1 MRAPCA
7 SRQLLEALLA
17 ARDVVGFGEGPAREE
32 ERDEI
37 APRLAAR
44 DRIGGVVVLDL
55 AVEPLGVGGPS
66 ETMRVRLRSESP
78 SVGALGARRRSVGL
92 ADELVDRAGIV
103 RERGVAPH
111 AIEAADPER
120 ERQQEASTH
129 GQALDMIS
137 RVVVRR
143 SSIILLLA
151 LTGCARAC
159 KNDHPYVPSAT
170 DPSASASSVA
180 SAEVPKPDA
189 GAASDSVIAPPPGTT
204 TVEID
209 GAQVSMPDREIVQAL
224 IADFDGDGK
233 KDALAIVRPAGD
245 AGPPSTGEL
254 VHWKGGVPAPAV
266 VASGPPMSV
275 DPSCAPSWRLARI
288 GPRSAFAEL
297 GTACSKG
304 TGTRGLYV
312 VRLGSA
318 IGIAFDAIVTDPP
331 LAPKL
336 GIEATAEDRD
346 KDGND
351 DTVLAVT
358 LEAEGKPKVSAK
370 LAFFDRPAG
379 PSRDPEEPAA
389 SLDALAKQIA
399 KQAAKSK
406 EAANVPPMV
415 EQMRALYRAVCR
427 DGGAPRI
434 EKVHGGS
441 APSCGTSKA
450 LEDAGVAA
458 VRAYVTLGD
467 ALHAFNAADVASVAP
482 ATRTAA
488 RISEMHKMLADVAPP
503 LDARS
508 SRSLNVLVDAPRGQ
522 HPEWGALAFESPQ
535 KLLVRHGEKVA
546 RVDLASWEQEDT
558 DIPAWPSR
566 VVSPDGKMRWLE
578 AYHACE
584 GVALRATFA
593 PVADGD
599 VHDVVLPIVPRLG
612 AKCSGGR
619 GEASSAVPVAWTARG
634 LEAIVA
640 GEPVA
645 IRLDAPT
652 ATALA
657 TFGDEPPPRGSPR
670 SPGGKSIAIAT
681 PQGLLVKA
689 PDKTTLRRAPD
700 LMPYAS
706 LRQCT
711 TTDDGAIVTCQKSG
725 HVVVAFY

>member
-1 MRAPCA
+1 MRSPRSAHV
-7 SRQLLEALLA
+7 LLEPCFA
-17 ARDVVGFGEGPAREE
+17 ARDVVRLLEGVPFEE
-32 ERDEI
+32 QPDEI
-37 APRLAAR
+37 APRLSAHDGIGR
-44 DRIGGVVVLDL
+44 DVVLDL
-55 AVEPLGVGGPS
+55 AIEALGVGGPS
-66 ETMRVRLRSESP
+66 ETMRIRLGGESP
-78 SVGALGARRRSVGL
+78 SVGALDAGRRRVGV
-92 ADELVDRAGIV
+92 ADELVDRARIV
-103 RERGVAPH
+103 CERGIATN
-111 AIEAADPER
+111 AIEAPDPQHER
-120 ERQQEASTH
+120 EQEASTH

-137 RVVVRR
+137 RVLVRR

-170 DPSASASSVA
+170 DPSASASSLAA
-180 SAEVPKPDA
+180 SEPPKLDA
-189 GAASDSVIAPPPGTT
+189 GAAADSVIAPPPGTT
-204 TVEID
+204 SLEID
-209 GAQVSMPDREIVQAL
+209 GAQVSMSDREIVQAL
-224 IADFDGDGK
+224 VADFDGDGK
-233 KDALAIVRPAGD
+233 KDVLAIVRPAGD

-254 VHWKGGVPAPAV
+254 VHWRGGVPAPAV
-266 VASGPPMSV
+266 VASGPTMSV

-304 TGTRGLYV
+304 TGTRALYV
-312 VRLGSA
+312 VRIGPA

-336 GIEATAEDRD
+336 GIEAIAEDRD

-358 LEAEGKPKVSAK
+358 LEAEGKPKVTAK

-379 PSRDPEEPAA
+379 PSRDAEEPAA

-399 KQAAKSK
+399 KQAGKSK

-415 EQMRALYRAVCR
+415 EQMRALYRAVCL

-467 ALHAFNAADVASVAP
+467 AIHAFNAADVASVAP

-488 RISEMHKMLADVAPP
+488 RITEMHKALADVAPP

-522 HPEWGALAFESPQ
+522 HPEWGALAFESQ
-535 KLLVRHGEKVA
+535 KLLVRHGDKVS
-546 RVDLASWEQEDT
+546 RVDLTTWEQEESDV
-558 DIPAWPSR
+558 PAWPSR

-593 PVADGD
+593 PVAEGD

-645 IRLDAPT
+645 IRLDAPN
-652 ATALA
+652 ASALA
-657 TFGDEPPPRGSPR
+657 SFSEDPPPKGSPR
-670 SPGGKSIAIAT
+670 SPGGKAIAIAT
-681 PQGLLVKA
+681 PQGLLVKTA
-689 PDKTTLRRAPD
+689 DRTTLRRAPD
-700 LMPYAS
+700 FMPYAS
-706 LRQCT
+706 LRHCT
-711 TTDDGAIVTCQKSG
+711 TTDDGAAVACQKSG